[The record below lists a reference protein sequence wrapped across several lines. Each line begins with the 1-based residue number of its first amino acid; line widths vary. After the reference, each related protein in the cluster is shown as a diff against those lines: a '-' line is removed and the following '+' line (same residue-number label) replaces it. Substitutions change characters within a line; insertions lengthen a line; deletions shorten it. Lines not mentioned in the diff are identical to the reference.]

1 MLRSDF
7 FHEKLAIF
15 TETEFTLKLNQ
26 TVKIQSKA
34 IMKNLSVLLVNS
46 SPKIIQSAAR
56 YLSMLP
62 QVGIVS
68 IAPSGTAAMRL
79 IEVLE
84 LDLVLLDLRLPDMS
98 GLELTTTIKKLVESP
113 KVILLGEYDFSEY
126 RIAAAAALADGFI
139 CESELGTQFV
149 PMIEKIFYF

>member
-7 FHEKLAIF
+7 FYKKLAIF
-15 TETEFTLKLNQ
+15 RETEFTLEPKQ
-26 TVKIQSKA
+26 TVIRRNEA
-34 IMKNLSVLLVNS
+34 NMKSLSVLLVNS

-62 QVGIVS
+62 QIGIVS

-79 IEVLE
+79 MEVLE

-126 RIAAAAALADGFI
+126 HNAAAAALADGFI